1 MDNSLY
7 ITTKRGKPMEQNLNY
22 YKIFYEV
29 AKSGNISK
37 AAETLYISQPAV
49 SKSITK
55 LEQALNH
62 TLFTRSKKGVKLT
75 DEGET
80 LFQHLKTAFES
91 IENAEKTLKRIDQL
105 GMGQLRIGVSTSLCK
120 YILLPYLQDFIRHNP
135 HVKVSIECNPTYETI
150 QLLKQGKIDIGLIC
164 ETPLNKQY
172 HFMPLRSIH
181 DTFVTTQ
188 TYLDNLILREN
199 DSIHKETDYNKDAT
213 NNERTEKFDYESS
226 KNSSPYSNE
235 EDVLTNIPNV
245 AGLLLFT
252 EPTTRTED
260 ISLSTKEILEKSNL
274 MLLDKENISRIYIE
288 KYFETQDIHPGQ
300 VLEINNMDL
309 LIDFAT
315 IGMGVACVVKEFV
328 SSYIDSGQVIEI
340 PLDCDIPHRTV
351 GFIYDEHSL
360 SNTTKKFI
368 EFTSF

>member
-1 MDNSLY
+1 
-7 ITTKRGKPMEQNLNY
+7 MEQNLNY

-37 AAETLYISQPAV
+37 AAESLYISQPAV

-62 TLFTRSKKGVKLT
+62 TLFIRSKKGVKLT
-75 DEGET
+75 DEGLT
-80 LFQHLKTAFES
+80 LYQHLSSAFES
-91 IENAEKTLKRIDQL
+91 IENAEKQLKRIGQL

-120 YILLPYLQDFIRHNP
+120 YILLPYLQDFIQDNP

-164 ETPLNKQY
+164 ETPLEKQF
-172 HFMPLRSIH
+172 HFMPLRSIQ

-188 TYLDNLILREN
+188 TYLDNLIVREN
-199 DSIHKETDYNKDAT
+199 DTLQELEQDESAIYNTDD
-213 NNERTEKFDYESS
+213 NNDDF
-226 KNSSPYSNE
+226 SN
-235 EDVLTNIPNV
+235 LPNV

-252 EPTTRTED
+252 EPAAKSKTPT
-260 ISLSTKEILEKSNL
+260 LSTKEILEKGNL
-274 MLLDKENISRIYIE
+274 MLLDKGNISRIYIDNYLE
-288 KYFETQDIHPGQ
+288 SQRIAPGQ
-300 VLEINNMDL
+300 ILEINNMDL

-315 IGMGVACVVKEFV
+315 IGMGVACVVREFV
-328 SSYIDSGQVIEI
+328 SSYVESGQVIEI
-340 PLDCDIPHRTV
+340 PLDYAIPKRMV

-360 SNTTKKFI
+360 NHTAKKFI
-368 EFTSF
+368 HFCK